1 MICGKLE
8 LEFHVPLNCILL
20 DFGEIKLHVRTR
32 LSEIKF
38 QKDAT
43 LLNKLWQRLYNKI
56 ILENVKFRWNY
67 NVGPLSLPLEHSWS
81 LKFQLSIVGPSSLK
95 NELY

>member
-8 LEFHVPLNCILL
+8 LEFHVPLNCIQL
-20 DFGEIKLHVRTR
+20 DFGEIELHVRTR

-43 LLNKLWQRLYNKI
+43 
-56 ILENVKFRWNY
+56 
-67 NVGPLSLPLEHSWS
+67 
-81 LKFQLSIVGPSSLK
+81 
-95 NELY
+95 